1 MKRTFTSLLRAL
13 VLLISAVVMAGCPQ
27 GNQNNKPDV
36 KSQAYKVTLTKS
48 GHGTVT
54 AVPALPADGMVAKDT
69 LITFTA
75 KPDED
80 FVVDRWTLSTGGFEA
95 GTGTDSSAVAKIKVT
110 AAVTVTVNFKS
121 KPGGTVKY
129 TVEHWQQNITGTDYT
144 KVAEEIKYGKPGE
157 NTQAEAQT
165 YEDFN
170 AKLPIVQHII
180 DGNSTTIVQVY
191 YDRKELNNTNPELD
205 ESERKV
211 LIEEAK
217 IIILEAEY
225 RRNTYWSGLTDEEKN
240 QCEHIMTEIS
250 RHKWQLE
257 SIVRETNPATAEI
270 RTSIGNLKQKIA
282 EFDAALKDNQTYQT
296 ALAIEKA
303 KTQLEIARLKIE
315 KTQLELANI
324 KFAEEKSGKTIDASL
339 KNAVTAAV
347 TALQNATED
356 LNKAVT
362 ASKPQQSEIEN
373 KTAVLRDKIAELT
386 VAIQP
391 LQIAI
396 ADLGKEFLAGV
407 PVFVKEDGVTVETK
421 NGESITYTDLKV
433 LKNLYPDTTLNTEN
447 VAVHVDA
454 LTPALVND
462 FFKNFTHLNIDI
474 SKEVQVT
481 SNDTQEPDADGNV
494 QYFKA
499 ADLSEVSDRINFVD
513 NSSGSMNPFKT
524 FQFENIKGNI
534 VISDTFSRFKDR
546 ELEAFVKDSYTLY
559 NGTVIPR
566 TKTWVT
572 FSQLTKLIRW
582 LKKYEFFNNKVRFGD
597 MLVVRKRESDRDVL
611 NCLDTMINE
620 NIERFELKNT
630 PGEEY
635 SIKFAGYNSIDC
647 YMILGDYRPNT
658 EITVPQLLQ
667 ISKRCR
673 WKRLYRHDDGTVADN
688 IRPESMALRFNIKN
702 LNCKKLSADELKNLT
717 FENAWFGA
725 SFEGEDTDLS
735 EISFE
740 GARNGGAGLV
750 TFTGI
755 LPKNHWKASYY
766 YLIIRDA
773 EIPDISESDIPYD
786 PEYTEEEM
794 KLWID
799 IKRLPESVAHLM
811 VHNLKGLDKIAK
823 GLTKKEVGDWDK
835 YGGWIYSGTPIC
847 EITRMYIGSEEVY
860 KEFNRLYAFFYWMHF
875 FYDDHAGFVCFTN
888 KNNTVLKGPYK
899 RMPDK
904 RTDNSPHTYIEDGE
918 LIPVPLGNYK
928 QDEDGFFEKK

>member
-27 GNQNNKPDV
+27 GNQNNKQGV

-54 AVPALPADGMVAKDT
+54 AVPALPTDGMVAKDT

-121 KPGGTVKY
+121 KPEGTVKY

-205 ESERKV
+205 ESKRKV

-225 RRNTYWSGLTDEEKN
+225 RLNTYWSGLTDEVRN
-240 QCEHIMTEIS
+240 QCQHIMTEIA
-250 RHKWQLE
+250 RYKWQLE

-362 ASKPQQSEIEN
+362 ASKPQQSEVEN
-373 KTAVLRDKIAELT
+373 KMAVLRDKIAELT
-386 VAIQP
+386 VAIKP

-499 ADLSEVSDRINFVD
+499 ADLSDVSDRINFVD

-534 VISDTFSRFKDR
+534 VIADTFSGFDHR
-546 ELEAFVKDSYTLY
+546 ELEAFVTDSYTLY

-597 MLVVRKRESDRDVL
+597 MLVVNKRDGDQGVL

-630 PGEEY
+630 PGEKY
-635 SIKFAGYNSIDC
+635 SIKFAGHKSIPC
-647 YMILGDYRPNT
+647 YMILKGYRPNT

-673 WKRLYRHDDGTVADN
+673 GGM
-688 IRPESMALRFNIKN
+688 SLRFNIKN
-702 LNCKKLSADELKNLT
+702 LNCKKLSADDLKDLT
-717 FENAWFGA
+717 FEGAWFA
-725 SFEGEDTDLS
+725 ARFEGEDTDLS
-735 EISFE
+735 EISF
-740 GARNGGAGLV
+740 AHSTNNGAGV
-750 TFTGI
+750 VSFTGI
-755 LPKNHWKASYY
+755 LPRNQKDAFYGGY
-766 YLIIRDA
+766 VIIRDA
-773 EIPDISESDIPYD
+773 ELPDAIIKENPY
-786 PEYTEEEM
+786 PGS
-794 KLWID
+794 ID
-799 IKRLPESVAHLM
+799 DERWNFLKNIERLPHCIENLI
-811 VHNLKGLDKIAK
+811 VHNLKGLDKIGK
-823 GLTKKEVGDWDK
+823 GLTGERARIHRGFMIGNVEGI
-835 YGGWIYSGTPIC
+835 GSPCG
-847 EITRMYIGSEEVY
+847 MYIGSEDVY
-860 KEFNRLYAFFYWMHF
+860 EQFNRLGAFRRRDFYS
-875 FYDDHAGFVCFTN
+875 DGDKDTILVCFTD
-888 KNNTVLKGPYK
+888 KNNNILKGPYE
-899 RMPDK
+899 RMVDK
-904 RTDNSPHTYIEDGE
+904 MKKGNNYWEYVEDGE
-918 LIPVPLGNYK
+918 FIPVPPGKYK
-928 QDEDGFFEKK
+928 QDEDGFFEEK

>member
-13 VLLISAVVMAGCPQ
+13 VLLISAIVMAGCPQ

-121 KPGGTVKY
+121 KPEGTVKY

-225 RRNTYWSGLTDEEKN
+225 RLNTYWSGLTDEVRN
-240 QCEHIMTEIS
+240 QCQHIMTEIA

-303 KTQLEIARLKIE
+303 KTQLDIARLKIE

-362 ASKPQQSEIEN
+362 ASKPQQSEVEN

-386 VAIQP
+386 VAIKP

-499 ADLSEVSDRINFVD
+499 ADLSDVSDRINFVD

-534 VISDTFSRFKDR
+534 VIADTFSGFDHR
-546 ELEAFVKDSYTLY
+546 ELEAFVTDSYTLY

-597 MLVVRKRESDRDVL
+597 MLVVNKRDGDQGVL
-611 NCLDTMINE
+611 NCLNTMINE
-620 NIERFELKNT
+620 NIEKFELKNT

-635 SIKFAGYNSIDC
+635 SIKFAGHDSIRC
-647 YMILGDYRPNT
+647 YFILNGYPKKS
-658 EITVPQLLQ
+658 EINVEQLLQ

-673 WKRLYRHDDGTVADN
+673 GGM
-688 IRPESMALRFNIKN
+688 SLRFKSIKN
-702 LNCKKLSADELKNLT
+702 LNCKKLSPDELKDLT
-717 FENAWFGA
+717 FERAWFAGR
-725 SFEGEDTDLS
+725 FEGEDTDLS

-740 GARNGGAGLV
+740 NATSAAAGV
-750 TFTGI
+750 VSFTGV
-755 LPKNHWKASYY
+755 LPKNQGNATFL

-773 EIPDISESDIPYD
+773 EIPDVGIGEDDKKWMDIR
-786 PEYTEEEM
+786 
-794 KLWID
+794 
-799 IKRLPESVAHLM
+799 RLPYCIENLI

-823 GLTKKEVGDWDK
+823 GLNNKEVFEK
-835 YGGWIYSGTPIC
+835 YFWFLSNYRMLGLNDGFGG
-847 EITRMYIGSEEVY
+847 MYIGSEETY
-860 KEFNRLYAFFYWMHF
+860 KELNRLCAFRKDGYWNEEVKHSI
-875 FYDDHAGFVCFTN
+875 FVCFTD
-888 KNNTVLKGPYK
+888 KNNTILKGPYK
-899 RMPDK
+899 RMQDDIK
-904 RTDNSPHTYIEDGE
+904 KNDHGEWEYIENAE
-918 LIPVPLGNYK
+918 LTPVPLGNYK

>member
-13 VLLISAVVMAGCPQ
+13 VLLISAIVMAGCPQ

-121 KPGGTVKY
+121 KPEGTVKY

-225 RRNTYWSGLTDEEKN
+225 RLNTYWSGLTDEVRN
-240 QCEHIMTEIS
+240 QCQHIMTEIA

-303 KTQLEIARLKIE
+303 KTQLDIARLKIE

-362 ASKPQQSEIEN
+362 ASKPQQSEVEN
-373 KTAVLRDKIAELT
+373 KMAVLRDKIAELT
-386 VAIQP
+386 VAIKP

-499 ADLSEVSDRINFVD
+499 ADLSDVSDRINFVD

-534 VISDTFSRFKDR
+534 VIADTFSGFDHR
-546 ELEAFVKDSYTLY
+546 ELEAFVTDSYTLY

-597 MLVVRKRESDRDVL
+597 MLVVNKRDGDQGVL

-630 PGEEY
+630 PGEKY
-635 SIKFAGYNSIDC
+635 SIKFAGHKSIPC
-647 YMILGDYRPNT
+647 YMILKGYRPNT

-673 WKRLYRHDDGTVADN
+673 GGM
-688 IRPESMALRFNIKN
+688 SLRFNIKN
-702 LNCKKLSADELKNLT
+702 LNCKKLSPDELKDLT
-717 FENAWFGA
+717 FEGAWFSGH
-725 SFEGEDTDLS
+725 FEGEDTDLS
-735 EISFE
+735 EISFRR
-740 GARNGGAGLV
+740 ASSNAAGV
-750 TFTGI
+750 VSFTGV
-755 LPKNHWKASYY
+755 LPKNQAGALYG

-773 EIPDISESDIPYD
+773 EIPDFSDQEDFISDWGDD
-786 PEYTEEEM
+786 PVVIEAR
-794 KLWID
+794 KGIAC
-799 IKRLPESVAHLM
+799 LPSRIENLI

-823 GLTKKEVGDWDK
+823 GLTKKKISELYINGEFTFGYNYTTIGELLTIGDR
-835 YGGWIYSGTPIC
+835 YAHFYAG
-847 EITRMYIGSEEVY
+847 MYIGSEEAY
-860 KEFNRLYAFFYWMHF
+860 KEFDRLYTFRHLGYW
-875 FYDDHAGFVCFTN
+875 YEEDNTSRFVCFTD
-888 KNNTVLKGPYK
+888 KNNHIIKGPYARK
-899 RMPDK
+899 SDK
-904 RTDNSPHTYIEDGE
+904 IKKNDHGEWEYIEDGE
-918 LIPVPLGNYK
+918 LTPVPLGNYK
-928 QDEDGFFEKK
+928 QDEDGFFEEK

>member
-1 MKRTFTSLLRAL
+1 MKQTFTSLLRAL

-121 KPGGTVKY
+121 KPEGTVKY

-225 RRNTYWSGLTDEEKN
+225 RLNTYWSGLTDEVRN
-240 QCEHIMTEIS
+240 QCQHIMTEIA

-303 KTQLEIARLKIE
+303 KTQLDIARLKIE

-362 ASKPQQSEIEN
+362 ASKPQQSEVEN
-373 KTAVLRDKIAELT
+373 KMAVLRNKIAELT
-386 VAIQP
+386 VAIKP

-462 FFKNFTHLNIDI
+462 FFKNFTHLNIDVSEEI
-474 SKEVQVT
+474 QVT

-499 ADLSEVSDRINFVD
+499 ADLSDVSDRINFVD

-534 VISDTFSRFKDR
+534 VIADTFSGFDHR
-546 ELEAFVKDSYTLY
+546 ELEAFVTDSYTLY

-597 MLVVRKRESDRDVL
+597 MLVVNKRDGDQGVL
-611 NCLDTMINE
+611 NCLNTMINE
-620 NIERFELKNT
+620 NIEKFELKNT

-635 SIKFAGYNSIDC
+635 SIKFAGYDSIRC
-647 YMILGDYRPNT
+647 YFILNGYPKKS
-658 EITVPQLLQ
+658 EINVEQLLQ

-673 WKRLYRHDDGTVADN
+673 GGM
-688 IRPESMALRFNIKN
+688 SLRFKSIKN
-702 LNCKKLSADELKNLT
+702 LNCKKLSPDELKDLT
-717 FENAWFGA
+717 FERAWFAGR
-725 SFEGEDTDLS
+725 FEGEDTDLS

-740 GARNGGAGLV
+740 NATSAAAGV
-750 TFTGI
+750 VSFTGV
-755 LPKNHWKASYY
+755 LPKNQGNATFL

-773 EIPDISESDIPYD
+773 EIPDVGIGEDDKKWMDIR
-786 PEYTEEEM
+786 
-794 KLWID
+794 
-799 IKRLPESVAHLM
+799 RLPYCIENLI

-823 GLTKKEVGDWDK
+823 GLNNKEVFEK
-835 YGGWIYSGTPIC
+835 YFWFLSNYRMLGLNDGFGG
-847 EITRMYIGSEEVY
+847 MYIGSEETY
-860 KEFNRLYAFFYWMHF
+860 KELNRLCAFRKDGYWNEEVKHSI
-875 FYDDHAGFVCFTN
+875 FVCFTD
-888 KNNTVLKGPYK
+888 KNNTILKGPYK
-899 RMPDK
+899 RMQDDIK
-904 RTDNSPHTYIEDGE
+904 KNDHGEWEYIENAE
-918 LIPVPLGNYK
+918 LTPVPLGNYK

>member
-27 GNQNNKPDV
+27 GNQNNKPDG

-54 AVPALPADGMVAKDT
+54 AVPALPTDGMVAKDT

-121 KPGGTVKY
+121 KPEGTVKY

-205 ESERKV
+205 ESKRKV

-225 RRNTYWSGLTDEEKN
+225 RLNTYWSGLTDEVRN
-240 QCEHIMTEIS
+240 QCQHIMTEIA
-250 RHKWQLE
+250 RYKWQLE

-303 KTQLEIARLKIE
+303 KTQLDIARLKIE

-362 ASKPQQSEIEN
+362 ASKPQQSEVEN
-373 KTAVLRDKIAELT
+373 KMAVLRDKIAELT
-386 VAIQP
+386 VAIKP

-407 PVFVKEDGVTVETK
+407 PVFVKEDGITVEMK

-481 SNDTQEPDADGNV
+481 SNDTQDPDADGNV

-534 VISDTFSRFKDR
+534 VIADTFSGFDGR
-546 ELEAFVKDSYTLY
+546 ELEAFVTDSYTLY

-597 MLVVRKRESDRDVL
+597 MLVVNKRDGDQGVL
-611 NCLDTMINE
+611 NCLNTMINE

-635 SIKFAGYNSIDC
+635 SIKFAGTKSIPC
-647 YMILGDYRPNT
+647 YFILNGYPKKS
-658 EITVPQLLQ
+658 EINVEQLLQ

-673 WKRLYRHDDGTVADN
+673 WKTIGDTLFDA
-688 IRPESMALRFNIKN
+688 MALRFKSIKN
-702 LNCKKLSADELKNLT
+702 LNCKKLSPDELKDLT
-717 FENAWFGA
+717 FEHAWFAGR
-725 SFEGEDTDLS
+725 FEGEDTDLS

-740 GARNGGAGLV
+740 NATSAAAGV
-750 TFTGI
+750 VSFTGV
-755 LPKNHWKASYY
+755 LPKNQGNAKFL

-773 EIPDISESDIPYD
+773 EIPDVGIGEDDKKWMDIR
-786 PEYTEEEM
+786 
-794 KLWID
+794 
-799 IKRLPESVAHLM
+799 RLPYCIENLI

-823 GLTKKEVGDWDK
+823 GLNNKEVFEK
-835 YGGWIYSGTPIC
+835 YFWFLNNYRMLGLNDGFGG
-847 EITRMYIGSEEVY
+847 MYIGSEETY
-860 KEFNRLYAFFYWMHF
+860 KELNRLCAFRKDGYWNEEVKHSI
-875 FYDDHAGFVCFTN
+875 FVCFTD
-888 KNNTVLKGPYK
+888 KNNNILKGPYK
-899 RMPDK
+899 RIQDDIK
-904 RTDNSPHTYIEDGE
+904 KNDHGEWEYIENAE
-918 LIPVPLGNYK
+918 LTPVPLGNYK
-928 QDEDGFFEKK
+928 QDEDGFFEEK

>member
-48 GHGTVT
+48 DHGTVT
-54 AVPALPADGMVAKDT
+54 AVPALPTDGMVAKDT

-121 KPGGTVKY
+121 KPEGTVKY

-225 RRNTYWSGLTDEEKN
+225 RLNTYWSGLTDEVRN
-240 QCEHIMTEIS
+240 QCQHIMTEIA

-303 KTQLEIARLKIE
+303 KTQLDIARLKIE

-362 ASKPQQSEIEN
+362 ASKPQQSEVEN
-373 KTAVLRDKIAELT
+373 KMAVLRDKIAELT
-386 VAIQP
+386 VAIKP

-481 SNDTQEPDADGNV
+481 SNDTQDPDADGNV

-534 VISDTFSRFKDR
+534 VIADTFSGFDGR
-546 ELEAFVKDSYTLY
+546 ELEAFVTDSYTLY

-597 MLVVRKRESDRDVL
+597 MLVVNKRDGDQGVL
-611 NCLDTMINE
+611 NCLNTMINE

-635 SIKFAGYNSIDC
+635 SIKFAGTKSIPC
-647 YMILGDYRPNT
+647 YFILNGYPKKS
-658 EITVPQLLQ
+658 EINVEQLLQ

-673 WKRLYRHDDGTVADN
+673 G
-688 IRPESMALRFNIKN
+688 EMSLRFNIKN
-702 LNCKKLSADELKNLT
+702 LNCKKLSPDDLKDLT
-717 FENAWFGA
+717 FEGAWFSGH
-725 SFEGEDTDLS
+725 FEGEDTDLS
-735 EISFE
+735 EISFK
-740 GARNGGAGLV
+740 GATSAAAGV
-750 TFTGI
+750 VSFTGV
-755 LPKNHWKASYY
+755 LPKDQSGASHS

-773 EIPDISESDIPYD
+773 EIPNFDVQDGYIDWD
-786 PEYTEEEM
+786 NEEPIIREARKGM
-794 KLWID
+794 AC
-799 IKRLPESVAHLM
+799 LPSNIGNLI
-811 VHNLKGLDKIAK
+811 VHNLKGLDKICK
-823 GLTKKEVGDWDK
+823 GLNKKEVSNLHLQKKFDFYCFLNID
-835 YGGWIYSGTPIC
+835 SAL
-847 EITRMYIGSEEVY
+847 YIGNGVTIGSYVGDEEVY
-860 KEFNRLYAFFYWMHF
+860 KEFNRLCAFRVSGYWSNEPNNM
-875 FYDDHAGFVCFTN
+875 FVCFTDR
-888 KNNTVLKGPYK
+888 NNNVFKGPYK
-899 RMPDK
+899 RMQDEFK
-904 RTDNSPHTYIEDGE
+904 KNTQGKWEYIENAE
-918 LIPVPLGNYK
+918 LTPVPLGNYK
-928 QDEDGFFEKK
+928 QDEDGFFEEK

>member
-13 VLLISAVVMAGCPQ
+13 VLLISAVVIAGCPQ
-27 GNQNNKPDV
+27 GNQNNKPDS

-54 AVPALPADGMVAKDT
+54 AVPALPTDGMVAKDT

-121 KPGGTVKY
+121 KPEGTVKY

-180 DGNSTTIVQVY
+180 DGNSTTIVRVY

-205 ESERKV
+205 ESKRKV

-225 RRNTYWSGLTDEEKN
+225 RLNTYWSGLTDEVRN
-240 QCEHIMTEIS
+240 QCQHIMTEIS
-250 RHKWQLE
+250 QHKWQLE

-339 KNAVTAAV
+339 KNTVTAAV

-362 ASKPQQSEIEN
+362 ASKPQQSEVEN

-386 VAIQP
+386 VAIKP

-462 FFKNFTHLNIDI
+462 FFKNFTHLNIDVSEEI
-474 SKEVQVT
+474 QVT
-481 SNDTQEPDADGNV
+481 SNDTQDPDADGNL

-546 ELEAFVKDSYTLY
+546 ELEAFVKNDYTLH

-597 MLVVRKRESDRDVL
+597 MLVVNKRDGDQGVL

-635 SIKFAGYNSIDC
+635 SIKFAGAESIPC
-647 YMILGDYRPNT
+647 YFILNGYPKKS
-658 EITVPQLLQ
+658 EINVKQLIQ

-673 WKRLYRHDDGTVADN
+673 WKRLYRHDDGTVSDTLT
-688 IRPESMALRFNIKN
+688 PESMVLRFNKIKN
-702 LNCKKLSADELKNLT
+702 LNCKKLSADELKDLT
-717 FENAWFGA
+717 FEHAAFGGV
-725 SFEGEDTDLS
+725 FEGEDTDLS

-740 GARNGGAGLV
+740 GAHNGGVGLV

-755 LPKNHWKASYY
+755 LPKNHWEAYYY

-773 EIPDISESDIPYD
+773 EIPDIIVDESLGKI
-786 PEYTEEEM
+786 EKRKIERG
-794 KLWID
+794 
-799 IKRLPESVAHLM
+799 RLPERVDHLM
-811 VHNLKGLDKIAK
+811 VHNLKGLDKISK
-823 GLTKKEVGDWDK
+823 GLTKKD
-835 YGGWIYSGTPIC
+835 SRRMSQ
-847 EITRMYIGSEEVY
+847 ITRMYIGSEEAY
-860 KEFNRLYAFFYWMHF
+860 KEFNRLYAFFYPMDF
-875 FYDDHAGFVCFTN
+875 FYDDHAGFVCFTD

-904 RTDNSPHTYIEDGE
+904 HENNWPYTYIEDGE

-928 QDEDGFFEKK
+928 QDEDGFFEEK

>member
-27 GNQNNKPDV
+27 GNQNNKPDG

-54 AVPALPADGMVAKDT
+54 AVPALPTDGMVAKDT

-121 KPGGTVKY
+121 KPEGTVKY

-225 RRNTYWSGLTDEEKN
+225 RLNTYWSGLTDEVKN

-362 ASKPQQSEIEN
+362 ASKPQQSEVEN

-386 VAIQP
+386 VAIKP

-462 FFKNFTHLNIDI
+462 FFKNFTHLNIDVSEEI
-474 SKEVQVT
+474 QVT
-481 SNDTQEPDADGNV
+481 SNDTQDPDADGNV

-499 ADLSEVSDRINFVD
+499 ADLSDVSDRINFVD

-534 VISDTFSRFKDR
+534 VIADTFSGFDHR
-546 ELEAFVKDSYTLY
+546 ELEAFVTDSYTLY

-597 MLVVRKRESDRDVL
+597 MLVVNKRDGDQGVL
-611 NCLDTMINE
+611 NCLNMIISE
-620 NIERFELKNT
+620 HIERFELKNT

-635 SIKFAGYNSIDC
+635 SIKFAGTKSIPC
-647 YMILGDYRPNT
+647 YFILNGYPKKS
-658 EITVPQLLQ
+658 EINVEQLLQ

-673 WKRLYRHDDGTVADN
+673 WKTIGDTLFDA
-688 IRPESMALRFNIKN
+688 MALRFKSIKN
-702 LNCKKLSADELKNLT
+702 LNCKKLSPDELKDLT
-717 FENAWFGA
+717 FENAWFAGR
-725 SFEGEDTDLS
+725 FEGEDTDLS

-740 GARNGGAGLV
+740 NATSAAAGV
-750 TFTGI
+750 VSFTGV
-755 LPKNHWKASYY
+755 LPKNQGNATFL

-773 EIPDISESDIPYD
+773 EIPDVGIGEDDKKWMDIR
-786 PEYTEEEM
+786 
-794 KLWID
+794 
-799 IKRLPESVAHLM
+799 RLPYCIENLI

-823 GLTKKEVGDWDK
+823 GLNNKEVFEK
-835 YGGWIYSGTPIC
+835 YFWFLNNYRMLGLNDGFGG
-847 EITRMYIGSEEVY
+847 MYIGSEETY
-860 KEFNRLYAFFYWMHF
+860 KELNRLCAFRKDGYWNEEVKHSI
-875 FYDDHAGFVCFTN
+875 FVCFTD
-888 KNNTVLKGPYK
+888 KNNTILKGPYK
-899 RMPDK
+899 RIQDDIK
-904 RTDNSPHTYIEDGE
+904 KNDHGEWEYIENAE

>member
-27 GNQNNKPDV
+27 GNQNNKPDG

-54 AVPALPADGMVAKDT
+54 AVPALPTDGMVAKDT

-80 FVVDRWTLSTGGFEA
+80 FVVDRWILSTGGFEA

-110 AAVTVTVNFKS
+110 AAVTVTVNFKF
-121 KPGGTVKY
+121 KPEGTVKY

-205 ESERKV
+205 ESKRKV

-225 RRNTYWSGLTDEEKN
+225 RLNTYWSGLTDEVRN
-240 QCEHIMTEIS
+240 QCQHIMTEIA
-250 RHKWQLE
+250 RYKWQLE

-362 ASKPQQSEIEN
+362 ASKPQQSEVEN
-373 KTAVLRDKIAELT
+373 KMAVLRDKIAELT
-386 VAIQP
+386 VAIKP

-499 ADLSEVSDRINFVD
+499 ADLSDVSDQINFVD

-534 VISDTFSRFKDR
+534 VIADTFSGFDHR
-546 ELEAFVKDSYTLY
+546 ELEAFVTDSYTLY

-582 LKKYEFFNNKVRFGD
+582 LKKYEFFNNKVKFGD

-635 SIKFAGYNSIDC
+635 SIKFAGHKSIPC
-647 YMILGDYRPNT
+647 YMILKGYRPNT

-673 WKRLYRHDDGTVADN
+673 GGM
-688 IRPESMALRFNIKN
+688 SLRFNIKN
-702 LNCKKLSADELKNLT
+702 LNCKKLSADDLKDLT
-717 FENAWFGA
+717 FEGAWFA
-725 SFEGEDTDLS
+725 ARFEGEDTDLS

-740 GARNGGAGLV
+740 NATSAAAGV
-750 TFTGI
+750 VSFTGV
-755 LPKNHWKASYY
+755 LPKNQGNAKFL

-773 EIPDISESDIPYD
+773 EIPDVGIGEDYKKWMDIR
-786 PEYTEEEM
+786 
-794 KLWID
+794 
-799 IKRLPESVAHLM
+799 RLPYCIENLI

-823 GLTKKEVGDWDK
+823 GLNNKEVFEK
-835 YGGWIYSGTPIC
+835 YFWFLSNYRMLGLNDGFGG
-847 EITRMYIGSEEVY
+847 MYIGSEETY
-860 KEFNRLYAFFYWMHF
+860 KELNRLCAFRKDGYWNEEVKHSI
-875 FYDDHAGFVCFTN
+875 FVCFTD
-888 KNNTVLKGPYK
+888 KNNTILKGPYK
-899 RMPDK
+899 RIQDDIK
-904 RTDNSPHTYIEDGE
+904 KNDHGEWEYIENAE
-918 LIPVPLGNYK
+918 LTPVPLGNYK
-928 QDEDGFFEKK
+928 QDEDGFFEEK